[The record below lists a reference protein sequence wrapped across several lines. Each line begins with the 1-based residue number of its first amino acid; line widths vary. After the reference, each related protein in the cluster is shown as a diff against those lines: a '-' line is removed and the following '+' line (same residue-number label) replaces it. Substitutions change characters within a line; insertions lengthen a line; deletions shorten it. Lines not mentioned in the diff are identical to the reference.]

1 MSESDREERIRQR
14 AYERYE
20 QRGSAAQG
28 GEMEDW
34 LEAEREEDELFD
46 STKHPDVDIPEAPH
60 RDDAGTPPGSTKE
73 AAPGGEPGRG
83 LVREDVPSEGRAS
96 SMPGAHGENHGKDDK
111 INEAA
116 EESFPA
122 SDAPAWRGGSAN

>member
-14 AYERYE
+14 AYERYQ
-20 QRGSAAQG
+20 QRGADDG
-28 GEMEDW
+28 RDFDDW
-34 LEAEREEDELFD
+34 LEAEREEDAQFD
-46 STKHPDVDIPEAPH
+46 STKHPPVDIPEAPH
-60 RDDAGTPPGSTKE
+60 RDDAGTPPGSTGE
-73 AAPGGEPGRG
+73 AATGGAPGRG
-83 LVREDVPSEGRAS
+83 LVPEDVAGGPAPDGQPKTPQEK
-96 SMPGAHGENHGKDDK
+96 EDK